1 MQNKFREGERIVEME
16 VRIKTSEIM
25 LNKLRFTDDVTLG
38 QEKVYKLI

>member
-38 QEKVYKLI
+38 QENFYKLI